1 MATADRIIL
10 PTNVKPSHY
19 VVSLTPDLEKF
30 TFEGSVDTTLT
41 INENTSKITLHAKEI
56 KVHSAYLNSEVSK
69 TEQNNVSTDIS
80 YDEKLETVTLTFP
93 QEVPAGSQALLSL
106 KFSGILND
114 KMSGFYRSS
123 YNDKDG
129 NKKYMAVTQFE
140 ATDARKAFPCW
151 DEPALKATFDITL
164 RVPEE
169 LTALSNTDVIS
180 ESKVGGLKE
189 VKFSTTPIMSTYL
202 VAFVVGDL
210 EYIEASTSGINNGK
224 PVVCRI
230 YTLKGQSSQGHFA
243 LDVATKTLEYFS
255 EAFGSP
261 YPLPKLDLIAIP
273 DFEAGA
279 MENWGLVTFRT
290 VLLLFDEKTSSARIK
305 LRIANVVA
313 HELAHQWFGNLVT
326 MEWWNHLWLNEGF
339 ATWVASLA
347 VNKLF
352 PDWNVWT
359 QFVVD
364 DLQRGLQLDALR
376 SSHPIEVDV
385 RDPAEIHQIFDAIS
399 YSKGASVIRM
409 LSSFLGEDVFLRGVR
424 AYLKKHEY
432 GNASTQDLWNSLSEE
447 SGHDVG
453 KFMTLWTK
461 QVGYPVLTVTE
472 ADGKLNIRQSRY
484 LSSGDVT
491 PADDTQLWWVPL
503 SITDASNVEK
513 SSDDILTDKE
523 ASFDIPKNGF
533 YKLNSQQTGVY
544 RVHYPTEALEKL
556 GEAVQQKQGLTASDR
571 IGIVADTAALA
582 YSGFSKTS
590 DLLSLLK
597 HFENEDDY
605 TVLSEIAGRIRTLV
619 SVWYQE
625 PEEIVNSILTIQ
637 RNIFAK
643 QAKRLGWEIPEKE
656 DYLSSLL
663 RNLAIAMA
671 GKAEDKEI
679 IAEAQ
684 QRFEKF
690 IGGDESAIHPNL
702 RSTVYDIVVKNG
714 GQQEYEAVLKI
725 YEETTTADQKLFA
738 LAALGSTSQPEL
750 IQRSLDFAI
759 SDSVRPQDIIYI
771 ISSIGSNP
779 IGREPLWK
787 FVSDHWDIL
796 CDRYAGSMATLG
808 NIVKYSTGDFAED
821 AKAKEVEEF
830 FKDKNTKDIDR
841 PLQQSLEK
849 LRANAAWL
857 NRSREDVEKWLKENS
872 N

>member
-1 MATADRIIL
+1 MA
-10 PTNVKPSHY
+10 
-19 VVSLTPDLEKF
+19 
-30 TFEGSVDTTLT
+30 
-41 INENTSKITLHAKEI
+41 
-56 KVHSAYLNSEVSK
+56 
-69 TEQNNVSTDIS
+69 
-80 YDEKLETVTLTFP
+80 
-93 QEVPAGSQALLSL
+93 
-106 KFSGILND
+106 
-114 KMSGFYRSS
+114 GFYRSS

-129 NKKYMAVTQFE
+129 NKQHMAVTQFE
-140 ATDARKAFPCW
+140 ATDARRAFPCW

-164 RVPEE
+164 RVRKD
-169 LTALSNTDVIS
+169 LTALSNMNVIS
-180 ESKVGGLKE
+180 ESEVDGLNE
-189 VKFSTTPIMSTYL
+189 VKFATTPIMSTYL

-210 EYIEASTSGINNGK
+210 EYIEASTSGINNGE
-224 PVVCRI
+224 PVLCRV
-230 YTLKGQSSQGHFA
+230 YTLKGQSNQGHFA
-243 LDVATKTLEYFS
+243 LDVATKSLEYFS
-255 EAFGSP
+255 EAFGSA

-273 DFEAGA
+273 DFGAGA
-279 MENWGLVTFRT
+279 MENWGLVTFRN
-290 VLLLFDEKTSSARIK
+290 VVLLFDEKTSSSRIK

-385 RDPAEIHQIFDAIS
+385 RDPAEINQIFDAIS

-409 LSSFLGEDVFLRGVR
+409 LSAFLGEEVFLKGVR

-432 GNASTQDLWNSLSEE
+432 GNASTQDLWDSLSQE

-472 ADGKLNIRQSRY
+472 SEGKLKVRQSRY
-484 LSSGDVT
+484 LSSGDVS

-503 SITDASNVEK
+503 SISDASNVEK
-513 SSDDILTDKE
+513 CTNDILTERE
-523 ASFDIPKNGF
+523 ASFTIPQSGF

-544 RVHYPTEALEKL
+544 RVHYPTDALNKL
-556 GEAVQQKQGLTASDR
+556 GEAVKQKQGLTASDR

-590 DLLSLLK
+590 DLLSLLQN
-597 HFENEDDY
+597 FENEEDY
-605 TVLSEIAGRIRTLV
+605 TVLSEISSRLHSLI

-625 PEEIVNSILTIQ
+625 PEEVIQKILAIQ

-643 QAKRLGWEIPEKE
+643 QAKKLGWEAPSEE

-671 GKAEDKEI
+671 GKAGDEEI
-679 IAEAQ
+679 IQEAQ
-684 QRFEKF
+684 QRFAKF
-690 IGGDESAIHPNL
+690 IEGDEAAIHPNL
-702 RSTVYDIVVKNG
+702 RSTVYGIVVRNG
-714 GQQEYEAVLKI
+714 GQQEYEAIQKL

-738 LAALGSTSQPEL
+738 LAALGATRQPEL
-750 IQRSLDFAI
+750 IQRALDYSI
-759 SDSVRPQDIIYI
+759 SEHVRPQDIIYVL
-771 ISSIGSNP
+771 STLSSNP
-779 IGREPLWK
+779 KGREPLWK
-787 FVSDHWDIL
+787 FVTSHWDSL
-796 CDRYAGSMATLG
+796 SERYEGSIATLG
-808 NIVKYSTGDFAED
+808 NIIKNATGEFTSEE
-821 AKAKEVEEF
+821 KAKEVEEF
-830 FKDKNTKDIDR
+830 FKTKDTKDVAR

-857 NRSREDVEKWLKENS
+857 SRSREDVEKWLKENS